1 MDIAKTNNIADPHK
15 IYTGQVLEIPGAAS
29 TSVPSS
35 AGSTSLK
42 GNSGSGVQM
51 KSPYLGVSDQAYT
64 DYMNSAYTRSDDLQS
79 IYNQADA
86 MLEQYKNT
94 TNGERQQKINSI
106 VEEYENM
113 DPFSYDFATD
123 PMFQNMLASY
133 QQMGQSAMKDSIAQS
148 SALTGGYANSW
159 AQTAGQQSY
168 NRHIQDAFN
177 NLPSY
182 YQMALETYRQEGQK
196 LLDMYGLLDSEQQ
209 KELDQI
215 LNQHGII
222 YGKARDFESDERSD
236 YSTNLTKQWNDITLS
251 NSEAWKSKEY
261 NATQADRAT
270 KLAMEE
276 AEMQANGY
284 VKKANGSWEYVGG
297 EDPYKK
303 LDDYLEAFR
312 YAQENGATDA
322 ELAQLLEDFGIK
334 NTEEENYLDYFK
346 NSVGLGSSW
355 QPETLKSVNKQV
367 ALAGLAAN
375 LLGTSSDFDNQY
387 NGYDLTGLGDFY
399 NMANLKK
406 AGLRGYWKISDS
418 HWYDGG
424 DIKQSASINTPYGE
438 ITMGELYDSLA
449 YAGVDEGIAKQY
461 VMDVQNKYK
470 LN

>member
-1 MDIAKTNNIADPHK
+1 MVKHTVKSGDTLSELGQRYGVNYMDIAKTNKIADPNK

-29 TSVPSS
+29 ASVPSS

-79 IYNQADA
+79 IYNQADSL
-86 MLEQYKNT
+86 LEQYQNT

-106 VEEYENM
+106 LEEYENR

-168 NRHIQDAFN
+168 NQHIQEAFN
-177 NLPSY
+177 NLPEY
-182 YQMALETYRQEGQK
+182 YQLALETYEREEQK

-215 LNQHGII
+215 LNRHSII

-251 NSEAWKSKEY
+251 NSEAWKNKEY
-261 NATQADRAT
+261 NDTQSARAT
-270 KLAMEE
+270 ELAMEE
-276 AEMQANGY
+276 AKMQANGY
-284 VKKANGSWEYVGG
+284 EKQSDGSWKYVGKD
-297 EDPYKK
+297 EDE
-303 LDDYLEAFR
+303 EAFEYDGPLYQYLR
-312 YAQENGATDA
+312 DGDDGEKIFRNLDSDEEISLPAGTNPYGAPSNDDTA
-322 ELAQLLEDFGIK
+322 YGML
-334 NTEEENYLDYFK
+334 
-346 NSVGLGSSW
+346 S
-355 QPETLKSVNKQV
+355 
-367 ALAGLAAN
+367 
-375 LLGTSSDFDNQY
+375 
-387 NGYDLTGLGDFY
+387 NGYQPNNIDGQTLEKTGARIIVNGKTQNVWEKEGSGDWYYWDGFTGQY
-399 NMANLKK
+399 YEVDKEDDRILK
-406 AGLRGYWKISDS
+406 
-418 HWYDGG
+418 
-424 DIKQSASINTPYGE
+424 
-438 ITMGELYDSLA
+438 
-449 YAGVDEGIAKQY
+449 
-461 VMDVQNKYK
+461 
-470 LN
+470 